1 MEYHMRLYLI
11 ATVGFF
17 FSLATTATPLL
28 EYNGKKLRYE
38 KLPASAQ
45 QLIYEIDLRSYQS
58 KKSTI
63 EQEVILN
70 LYFEELARARKT
82 SVSAVKASELKVKS
96 PSAKQ
101 IKDFYAKNK
110 HRIPYPLK
118 QVKGEIIKLLKQELV
133 SSKKKSLIKK
143 VSREK
148 KVKIYLKQ
156 PNAPKL
162 SLSVKGFPKKGKTGA
177 KLQIVE
183 FADYQC
189 PHCKHA
195 AEMFK
200 KVLPKYLDRVEFVYV
215 DFPINPSGVSK
226 LVAEGGHCATKQGKY
241 WEYHYL
247 AFEQQATLSKK
258 SPTELA
264 KKLGLDAKKFSKC
277 LGSKEIKALVQ
288 RGKNEGQRVGVN
300 GTPSIYFNGRK
311 MNIAHD
317 EAEMKAEIDN
327 FFKSAI

>member
-1 MEYHMRLYLI
+1 MRLYLI
-11 ATVGFF
+11 AAV
-17 FSLATTATPLL
+17 SLFTSIATGATPLL
-28 EYNGKKLRYE
+28 EYNGKKLQYE

-58 KKSTI
+58 KKATI

-70 LYFEELARARKT
+70 LYFEELARAGGK
-82 SVSAVKASELKVKS
+82 SLSSVKASELKVKS

-101 IKDFYAKNK
+101 IKEFYEKNK
-110 HRIPYPLK
+110 HRIPYPLE
-118 QVKGEIIKLLKQELV
+118 QVKGEIIKLLNQELV
-133 SSKKKSLIKK
+133 NNKKKSLIEK
-143 VSREK
+143 VSRDK

-162 SLSVKGFPKKGKTGA
+162 NLAVKGFPKKGKAGA

-215 DFPINPSGVSK
+215 DFPINPSGVSE
-226 LVAEGGHCATKQGKY
+226 LVAEGGHCATRQGKY

-258 SPTELA
+258 SPVELA
-264 KKLGLDAKKFSKC
+264 KKLGMNSKKFSKC
-277 LGSKEIKALVQ
+277 LGSKEIKDLVL
-288 RGKNEGQRVGVN
+288 RGKEEGQRVGVN

-311 MNIAHD
+311 MNLGHD
-317 EAEMKAEIDN
+317 EAGIKAEIDK